1 MRRHANSLVAIELR
15 RCPELAYDRSMTT
28 MNIHE
33 ARAHFSQLLEAV
45 GRGEEVI
52 IARSGVP
59 VARIIPE
66 PERPV
71 ERHKVRL
78 GLFADQV
85 KVVDPDWHLPMSDDD
100 IREMFGD
107 EFVDG

>member
-1 MRRHANSLVAIELR
+1 
-15 RCPELAYDRSMTT
+15 

-52 IARSGVP
+52 IARRGVP

-66 PERPV
+66 PERPSDPDGPAKKR
-71 ERHKVRL
+71 EVRL

-85 KVVDPDWHLPMSDDD
+85 KVIDPDWHLPMSDDD